1 MFYIVMFVIDLY
13 IAFLALQLV
22 FNQGGFAGFML
33 ALIALLVG
41 GLSVKQLGK

>member
-1 MFYIVMFVIDLY
+1 MLYVVIALIDVY

-22 FNQGGFAGFML
+22 FNQGGFAGFLL

>member
-1 MFYIVMFVIDLY
+1 MFYALMFVIDLY

-22 FNQGGFAGFML
+22 FNQGGFVGFLL

-41 GLSVKQLGK
+41 GLSVKQLGR